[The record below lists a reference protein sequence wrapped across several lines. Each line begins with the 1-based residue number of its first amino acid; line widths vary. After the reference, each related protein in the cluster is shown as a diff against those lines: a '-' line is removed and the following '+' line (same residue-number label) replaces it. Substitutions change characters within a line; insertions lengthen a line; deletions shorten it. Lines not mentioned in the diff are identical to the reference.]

1 MPRPGRLT
9 AAQVAAIRADARH
22 AKEVAKDYG
31 VSYNTVYHIRAGRAY
46 ASVAVAA

>member
-46 ASVAVAA
+46 AFV